1 MVSKNKIIIYLLF
14 IFILILIF
22 VIVNNKLYNKL
33 YQNEYFD
40 NNTNYIQS
48 GVGIINSIGTITFQ
62 QPFENIP
69 SVFIQANN
77 GSTSSVIINTTN
89 ITNTGFSYI
98 KNVINETITG
108 SFSTLVMEEDSI
120 DTFNWV
126 AIDTTNMNNKINNPG
141 SSAGGGSCCNVCNNN
156 TQQESS

>member
-22 VIVNNKLYNKL
+22 VIVNNKLYE
-33 YQNEYFD
+33 NEYFD
-40 NNTNYIQS
+40 NNTNYMQS
-48 GVGIINSIGTITFQ
+48 GAGILNSSGTITFQ
-62 QPFENIP
+62 QPFGNIP

-77 GSTSSVIINTTN
+77 GSTSSVIINTKN

-98 KNVINETITG
+98 KNVISETSTG
-108 SFSTLVMEEDSI
+108 SFTTLLMEEDNN

-126 AIDTTNMNNKINNPG
+126 AIDTTNMNNKINNPV
-141 SSAGGGSCCNVCNNN
+141 SSGAGCCNVCNNN
-156 TQQESS
+156 SQTSSS

>member
-22 VIVNNKLYNKL
+22 VIVNKKIKNKMYE
-33 YQNEYFD
+33 NEYFD
-40 NNTNYIQS
+40 NNTNYMQS
-48 GVGIINSIGTITFQ
+48 GVGTLNGSGTITFQ
-62 QPFENIP
+62 QPFGNIP

-98 KNVINETITG
+98 KNIISETSTG
-108 SFSTLVMEEDSI
+108 SFTTLLMEEDNN

-141 SSAGGGSCCNVCNNN
+141 SSGGGCCNVCNNN
-156 TQQESS
+156 SQTSS